1 MDRIVFRKGKKF
13 VLPNEIVEVKVF
25 KNINNKQFNL
35 PVMKRHTS
43 PQIIKDILENKNVVG
58 LKFKI
63 TDVILRDS
71 IGKDVIF
78 KKENK
83 Q

>member
-1 MDRIVFRKGKKF
+1 MVKPLFRKVSKLITDSIANGII
-13 VLPNEIVEVKVF
+13 ETKVF

-43 PQIIKDILENKNVVG
+43 PQIIREILENKNVIG

-63 TDVILRDS
+63 TDVI
-71 IGKDVIF
+71 F
-78 KKENK
+78 KNNRKEVEYNG
-83 Q
+83 